1 MDLWSLGVII
11 YLLLSRVLPFDD
23 EDDREIARQTI
34 YDPPDFS
41 FSPWESVSKEGKDI
55 CKSNNNDIILI
66 CPNIELLEKNRH
78 KRPGLEDVLDHPWF
92 SDFKDIH
99 QMRLQTPTTNESRF
113 KAYTLTEPNSP
124 KLQEE
129 IDRY

>member
-1 MDLWSLGVII
+1 M

-41 FSPWESVSKEGKDI
+41 FHPWEKVSKEAKDI
-55 CKSNNNDIILI
+55 CKSKSPSFIIYLILI
-66 CPNIELLEKNRH
+66 GLLEKNRS
-78 KRPGLEDVLDHPWF
+78 KRPSLEEVLNHPWF

-99 QMRLQTPTTNESRF
+99 QIRLNTNNDSKF

-124 KLQEE
+124 KIKEE
-129 IDRY
+129 IEKYSQE